1 MAELFVRRAAD
12 AGRDHTSPAG
22 LVIAR
27 LATFL
32 APQNAETWL
41 VTAGLLAD
49 DDKPLAAL
57 DALAGISPTD
67 PFAAPATGFRN
78 PMLQRPNSQAAPLFL
93 APEAAAVAGGG
104 VPDCCTPR
112 HVLHM
117 TEPPANDEHAH
128 TRAVHPKPT

>member
-1 MAELFVRRAAD
+1 MVQAGKRLRTGIATPAEGMAELFVRLAAD

-49 DDKPLAAL
+49 DDKPHTAL
-57 DALAGISPTD
+57 QAVAGIS
-67 PFAAPATGFRN
+67 GW
-78 PMLQRPNSQAAPLFL
+78 
-93 APEAAAVAGGG
+93 AGRCGG
-104 VPDCCTPR
+104 EGWDREGKSRWEPR
-112 HVLHM
+112 QL
-117 TEPPANDEHAH
+117 TQKNKRKE
-128 TRAVHPKPT
+128 

>member
-22 LVIAR
+22 LVIVR

-49 DDKPLAAL
+49 DDKPQAAL

-67 PFAAPATGFRN
+67 PLAAQATGFRIS
-78 PMLQRPNSQAAPLFL
+78 PLQRLNRPAEALGIGQ
-93 APEAAAVAGGG
+93 EGAAASGAGGQG
-104 VPDCCTPR
+104 RGQTGEGLD
-112 HVLHM
+112 M
-117 TEPPANDEHAH
+117 A
-128 TRAVHPKPT
+128 